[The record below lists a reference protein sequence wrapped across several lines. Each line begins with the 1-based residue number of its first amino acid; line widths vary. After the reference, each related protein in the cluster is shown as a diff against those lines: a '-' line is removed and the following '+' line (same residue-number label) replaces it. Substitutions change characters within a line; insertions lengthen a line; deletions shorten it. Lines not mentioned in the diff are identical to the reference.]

1 MKKESFDYESE
12 TETRPEPR
20 DSVFRVL
27 NRETREILLLTY
39 DVEDYLT
46 YYITITLLLLN

>member
-1 MKKESFDYESE
+1 MKESPERNEERKLRLRVRDRDESE
-12 TETRPEPR
+12 T
-20 DSVFRVL
+20 
-27 NRETREILLLTY
+27 RETREILLLTY